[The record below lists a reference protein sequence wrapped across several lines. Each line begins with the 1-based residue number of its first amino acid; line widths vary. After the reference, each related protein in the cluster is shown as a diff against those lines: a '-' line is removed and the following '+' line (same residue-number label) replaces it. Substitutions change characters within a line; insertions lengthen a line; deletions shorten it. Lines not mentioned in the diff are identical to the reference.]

1 MLSKKM
7 DLTSQ
12 AAADLMTFLK
22 SDRQL
27 SNRKLQT
34 LNRASIDEKATTF
47 KIREDYI
54 ALFRIILS

>member
-1 MLSKKM
+1 M

-34 LNRASIDEKATTF
+34 LNRASIDEEATTF

>member
-12 AAADLMTFLK
+12 AAAALMTFLK

-27 SNRKLQT
+27 GNQKLQA
-34 LNRASIDEKATTF
+34 LNPSSYRKVSHRLQNKGRLHSSIT
-47 KIREDYI
+47 
-54 ALFRIILS
+54 

>member
-1 MLSKKM
+1 M

-12 AAADLMTFLK
+12 AAADLMIFLK

-27 SNRKLQT
+27 SNRKLQA
-34 LNRASIDEKATTF
+34 LNRASIDKEAATF

-54 ALFRIILS
+54 ALFSIILS